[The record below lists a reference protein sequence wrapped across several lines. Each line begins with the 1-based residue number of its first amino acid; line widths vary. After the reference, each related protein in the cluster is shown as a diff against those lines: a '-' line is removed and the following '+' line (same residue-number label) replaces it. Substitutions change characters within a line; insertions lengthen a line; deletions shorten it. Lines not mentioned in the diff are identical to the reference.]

1 MKHWLFCTAQNY
13 KQDSELYYPIFA
25 KKDPKNRKTHRNTLI
40 LHLKF

>member
-13 KQDSELYYPIFA
+13 KQDGELYCPIFA
-25 KKDPKNRKTHRNTLI
+25 KKDPKNRKNHRNALI